1 MRSPAASLVLIVDD
15 NTKNL
20 QLLGEILRNEGF
32 RVGVAINGEL
42 ALAAV
47 ETVMPDLIL
56 MDVTMPVM
64 DGFEACKRLQANSQT
79 RHIPVIF
86 LTARVENED
95 IKKGF
100 MVGGVDYVAKP
111 FQKVELL
118 ARVNAHIRLEKM
130 SQAQAEFNQQLKQ
143 QNNELILAN
152 NQLKALK
159 QQAIES
165 AKMVSLGNMLIWMAH
180 EINTPLGISM
190 TSASYQEKVIED
202 LRLGVNQQ
210 SQNKAGFL
218 KGFDQLLES
227 SGIITTSLRQV
238 ASIIDDCKQLTTN
251 KTQRSRERFSL
262 RENLEILPEYF
273 KESLALVSH
282 HLSMQCPAE
291 LSLDSYPDVYFQIF
305 CILIENSLNH
315 GYQGQGS
322 GNLSIIV
329 RHEEDNIVIEYSDDG
344 QGISGEHSE
353 KIFEPFFTTKRHEGK
368 VGLGLSILYNL
379 VNQVLDGE
387 VHCVSE
393 VGKKTT
399 FLMKL
404 PVSHK

>member
-1 MRSPAASLVLIVDD
+1 
-15 NTKNL
+15 
-20 QLLGEILRNEGF
+20 
-32 RVGVAINGEL
+32 
-42 ALAAV
+42 
-47 ETVMPDLIL
+47 
-56 MDVTMPVM
+56 
-64 DGFEACKRLQANSQT
+64 
-79 RHIPVIF
+79 
-86 LTARVENED
+86 
-95 IKKGF
+95 
-100 MVGGVDYVAKP
+100 
-111 FQKVELL
+111 
-118 ARVNAHIRLEKM
+118 
-130 SQAQAEFNQQLKQ
+130 
-143 QNNELILAN
+143 
-152 NQLKALK
+152 
-159 QQAIES
+159 
-165 AKMVSLGNMLIWMAH
+165 
-180 EINTPLGISM
+180 
-190 TSASYQEKVIED
+190 VIED

-227 SGIITTSLRQV
+227 SGIITSSLRQV

-273 KESLALVSH
+273 KEYFARASH
-282 HLSMQCPAE
+282 QFSMQCPAE

-315 GYQGQGS
+315 GYPEQGS

-329 RHEEDNIVIEYSDDG
+329 RPEEDNINIEYTDDG

-353 KIFEPFFTTKRHEGK
+353 KIFEPFFTTKRNEGS